1 MKKLL
6 KTIYIYIWKGG
17 YGLNILLSK
26 ILPQGGVCV

>member
-6 KTIYIYIWKGG
+6 KTIYIWKGG

-26 ILPQGGVCV
+26 ILPKGGIS